1 MPLTTYTELQAS
13 IGDWLNRA
21 DLAAAIPSFISLAES
36 YFDKNL
42 RAREMV
48 ATTTLTAT
56 DGVAALPADMAEL
69 MTVRSTTRDNRRLEL
84 LPPREAIAAEATE
97 RSRPLDFYTI
107 VGANLRL
114 VPRLSG
120 TEDVQVDYYARVPRL
135 GAGQPT
141 NWLLAR
147 APELYLYGA
156 LVQSAPYL
164 KDDARVPVW
173 ADLLQR
179 GLDDLRVDNE
189 RAEYGGSNLRI
200 RTRGFGA

>member
-1 MPLTTYTELQAS
+1 MPLTTYTELQSA
-13 IGDWLNRA
+13 IGDWLNRG
-21 DLAAAIPSFISLAES
+21 DLASVIPSFISLAES

-42 RAREMV
+42 RTREML
-48 ATTTLTAT
+48 TTVEIDAT
-56 DGVAALPADMAEL
+56 DGSAPLPADMAEL
-69 MTVRSTTRDNRRLEL
+69 LTVRSTTRNNRRLEL
-84 LPPREAIAAEATE
+84 LPPREAIAAEEVE
-97 RSRPLDFYTI
+97 RASALDFYTL

-114 VPRLSG
+114 VPRLPSA
-120 TEDVQVDYYARVPRL
+120 ERLQIDYYARVPRL
-135 GAGQPT
+135 GAGQPS
-141 NWLLAR
+141 NWLLVR
-147 APELYLYGA
+147 SPELYLYGA